1 MSGGVV
7 ADLVQGDAPM
17 TDAQDLSEDFDP
29 AVAEAAKRAAE
40 ERQAAERQAFADK
53 LAKRSP
59 PHPVERAEIEKAR
72 RRTKAR
78 TPRIAM
84 HVEDRPTGGRALYP
98 DHSDDEGHEYRLTDA
113 FGTRSLQFV
122 DAMLNGLGKATAD
135 HLLDYDFSPGR
146 PNQVAFNAALA
157 VISGVQPKDEIEAML
172 AAHAPAPASGC
183 RRSLPTM

>member
-1 MSGGVV
+1 
-7 ADLVQGDAPM
+7 M

-84 HVEDRPTGGRALYP
+84 HIEDRPTG
-98 DHSDDEGHEYRLTDA
+98 
-113 FGTRSLQFV
+113 
-122 DAMLNGLGKATAD
+122 
-135 HLLDYDFSPGR
+135 
-146 PNQVAFNAALA
+146 
-157 VISGVQPKDEIEAML
+157 
-172 AAHAPAPASGC
+172 AAHYTQTIPTTKDMSTALPMRSEPARC
-183 RRSLPTM
+183 NSLMRC